1 MTDLSRFNVNWN
13 YPTLVRFGIGRIRDL
28 ADACKSL
35 NMKRPLLVTDPG
47 LAGLPMIAAAI
58 EANNKAGLP
67 TGLFSDIQPNPIEKN
82 ITDGVAAFRAGGHDG
97 VIAFGGGSALDSGK
111 AIALM
116 VGQNRSIFD
125 FEDREDW
132 YSRVNVA
139 GMAPVVA
146 VPTTSG
152 TGSEVGRSSVVTD
165 LRDHLKKIIFH
176 ARMMPSI
183 VVADPEL
190 TAGLPPHITAAVG
203 MDALSHNLEAYC
215 ANFYHPMADGIALQG
230 MKLVW
235 EWLPKAVKD
244 GKDLEARAHMMVA
257 SMMGATAF
265 QKGLG
270 AMHALSHPCSA
281 VLNTHH
287 GLTNGVVMPYV
298 LAFNRTAIEE
308 RLAALAR
315 YLNFKDA
322 SFNGVLDQVIKLRQD
337 IGIPHKLSDLGVK
350 PEHIARFAPMA
361 AIDLTA
367 GSNPIPVAEKD
378 MVKLYQA
385 AVDGRLPG

>member
-1 MTDLSRFNVNWN
+1 
-13 YPTLVRFGIGRIRDL
+13 
-28 ADACKSL
+28 
-35 NMKRPLLVTDPG
+35 
-47 LAGLPMIAAAI
+47 
-58 EANNKAGLP
+58 
-67 TGLFSDIQPNPIEKN
+67 
-82 ITDGVAAFRAGGHDG
+82 
-97 VIAFGGGSALDSGK
+97 
-111 AIALM
+111 
-116 VGQNRSIFD
+116 
-125 FEDREDW
+125 
-132 YSRVNVA
+132 
-139 GMAPVVA
+139 
-146 VPTTSG
+146 
-152 TGSEVGRSSVVTD
+152 VGRSSVVTD

-176 ARMMPSI
+176 AKMMPSI

-190 TAGLPPHITAAVG
+190 TVGLPAHITAAVG

-298 LAFNRTAIEE
+298 LAFNRPAIED

-322 SFNGVLDQVIKLRQD
+322 SFDGVLAAVLKLRKD
-337 IGIPHKLSDLGVK
+337 IGIPHSLAEIGVK
-350 PEHIARFAPMA
+350 PDHIGQFAPMA

-367 GSNPIPVAEKD
+367 GSNPIPVGEKE
-378 MVKLYQA
+378 MVRLYQA
-385 AVDGRLPG
+385 AVSGSIAP

>member
-1 MTDLSRFNVNWN
+1 MTDLSRFTVNWN

-35 NMKRPLLVTDPG
+35 GMKRPLLVTDPG

-58 EANNKAGLP
+58 EANKKAGLP
-67 TGLFSDIQPNPIEKN
+67 TGLFSDIQPNPVEKN
-82 ITDGVAAFRAGGHDG
+82 VTDGVAAFRAGGHDG

-111 AIALM
+111 AIAMM

-132 YSRVNVA
+132 YTRVNVA

-176 ARMMPSI
+176 AKMMPSI

-190 TAGLPPHITAAVG
+190 TVGLPAHITAAVG

-298 LAFNRTAIEE
+298 LAFNRPAIED

-322 SFNGVLDQVIKLRQD
+322 SFDGVLAAVLKLRKD
-337 IGIPHKLSDLGVK
+337 IGIPHSLAEIGVK
-350 PEHIARFAPMA
+350 PDHIGQFAPMA

-367 GSNPIPVAEKD
+367 GSNPIPVGEKE
-378 MVKLYQA
+378 MVRLYQA
-385 AVDGRLPG
+385 AVSGSIAP

>member
-1 MTDLSRFNVNWN
+1 MTDLSRFTVNWN

-35 NMKRPLLVTDPG
+35 GMKRPLLVTDPG

-67 TGLFSDIQPNPIEKN
+67 TGLFRDIQPNPVEKN

-190 TAGLPPHITAAVG
+190 TTGLPSHITAAVG

-230 MKLVW
+230 MKLIW
-235 EWLPKAVKD
+235 QWLPKAVKD
-244 GKDLEARAHMMVA
+244 GTDLEARAHMMVA

-298 LAFNRTAIEE
+298 LAFNRSAIEE

-322 SFNGVLDQVIKLRQD
+322 SFGGVLDAVLKLRQD

-350 PEHIARFAPMA
+350 PEHIPRFAPMA

-367 GSNPIPVAEKD
+367 GSNPVPVAEKD
-378 MVKLYQA
+378 MVTLYQA
-385 AVDGRLPG
+385 AVEGRLPG